1 VVYFKLMTFD
11 DLIKINRKVYGVG
24 DDRLY
29 CVDDLLYYNQ
39 KYILRFIDNLEN
51 DKTEQAKVDLIAALF
66 WYIALIFRYHI
77 DIESEL
83 WKHYSYKCPRCMDI
97 PCSCQ
102 RIDIDE
108 RQKTGRPPSRKPGS
122 LSEWQAMICK
132 IYPNDTLSD
141 LENKLIKY
149 LDKLSFCFRNYIK
162 KPNEKNLKELEY
174 RAIDY
179 LVLIFEAMNLI
190 RIDLDKEITTMFKRG
205 CYICHKIPCICNY
218 SE

>member
-1 VVYFKLMTFD
+1 MTIE
-11 DLIKINRKVYGVG
+11 DLIKINRSIYGVG

-29 CVDDLLYYNQ
+29 SVDDLLYYNQ
-39 KYILRFIDNLEN
+39 KYILRFIDSAES
-51 DKTEQAKVDLIAALF
+51 KSEQAKSDLIVALF

-102 RIDIDE
+102 GIDIDE
-108 RQKTGRPPSRKPGS
+108 RKKTGRPPSRLPGS
-122 LSEWQAMICK
+122 LSEWQAMILK
-132 IYPNDTLSD
+132 IYPNDTLPD
-141 LENKLIKY
+141 VGNKLIKY

-174 RAIDY
+174 RTIDY
-179 LVLIFEAMNLI
+179 FVLVFEAMNLMN
-190 RIDLDKEITTMFKRG
+190 IDLDNEISTMFKRG
-205 CYICHKIPCICNY
+205 CYVCHKIPCICNY